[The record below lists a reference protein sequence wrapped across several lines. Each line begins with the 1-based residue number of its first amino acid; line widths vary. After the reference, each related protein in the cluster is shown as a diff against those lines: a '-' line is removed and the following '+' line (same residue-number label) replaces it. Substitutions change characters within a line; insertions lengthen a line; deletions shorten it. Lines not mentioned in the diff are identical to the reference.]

1 MSLAIACDH
10 AGLSLKSALVE
21 SLKAAG
27 TPHEDLGVFSGESVD
42 YPDYALQVAEK
53 VKSGAASLGL
63 LVCGTGIGMSIAA
76 NKVVGVRAALCH
88 TEFEARM
95 ARAHN
100 DANVLCLGERVTG
113 QGVAKGILEVFLATA
128 FEGGRHA
135 NRVHKL
141 TLMERSSDETT
152 DPGEALNAVAP

>member
-1 MSLAIACDH
+1 
-10 AGLSLKSALVE
+10 
-21 SLKAAG
+21 
-27 TPHEDLGVFSGESVD
+27 
-42 YPDYALQVAEK
+42 
-53 VKSGAASLGL
+53 
-63 LVCGTGIGMSIAA
+63 MSIAA
-76 NKVVGVRAALCH
+76 NKVVGIRAALCH

-141 TLMERSSDETT
+141 ALMERSSDETT
-152 DPGEALNAVAP
+152 DPGEALNAPAP